1 MAIKSDTTGSA
12 TVACPAGT
20 VVISGGFRGGEYKVQ
35 ASASYR
41 SGNGWHLD
49 ARNNSPND
57 TNIRAYAYR
66 LSA

>member
-1 MAIKSDTTGSA
+1 MAIHGDDQREA
-12 TVACPAGT
+12 D
-20 VVISGGFRGGEYKVQ
+20 GGFRGGEYKVH

-49 ARNNSPND
+49 ARNGAPND
-57 TNIRAYAYR
+57 TNIRVYAYC